1 MLEAVLKAGA
11 RLAEPGEFTK
21 RAFLN
26 GRLSLDQA
34 EAVADVISSSNEAA
48 LKNSLEQLSGGLAYK
63 IRELRKRILHETAF
77 IEAAL
82 DDPEHIE
89 LTDYPEQLNS
99 ILTKLISELSVL
111 ADSFRDGRL
120 LRDGIRTAIIGR
132 PNVGKS
138 SLLNALLGME
148 RAIVTEIPGTT
159 RDTLEETIHL
169 GGFTLRIVDTAGI
182 RESED
187 VVERLGVEKAMKEME
202 TADLILMLL
211 DASAGYTKEDEEILK
226 RLDLYPEAKK
236 MIIWNKSDLKEAP
249 AYPDGLK
256 ISAKT
261 GKNMEQI
268 KKYVS
273 DIIFDGKA
281 KSIDSSIIITNLRHS
296 EAINN
301 AIFALKRVISSIE
314 DGMPED
320 FFTVD
325 LLDAYHELGGI
336 IGEEVGEDLID
347 EIFSG
352 FCMGK

>member
-1 MLEAVLKAGA
+1 MNRTDFDTIAAISTALSEGGIGIVRISGPDAFTIAEKVFRKKGSKAIENRYCRYGHVYEDDRIIDEALLTEFHAPNSYTAEDVAELSCHGGVYSIRRVLEAVLKAGA

-34 EAVADVISSSNEAA
+34 EAVADVIGSSNEAA
-48 LKNSLEQLSGGLAYK
+48 LKNSLEQLRGGLAEK
-63 IRELRKRILHETAF
+63 IRELRKTILHETAF

-89 LTDYPEQLNS
+89 LSDYPEQLNS
-99 ILTKLISELSVL
+99 ILETLISELTSL

-159 RDTLEETIHL
+159 RDTLEETINL

-187 VVERLGVEKAMKEME
+187 VVERLGVEKAMKEIE

-211 DASAGYTKEDEEILK
+211 DSSVGYTKEDEEIFKKLEN
-226 RLDLYPEAKK
+226 YPEAKK
-236 MIIWNKSDLKEAP
+236 IILWNKSDSYLP
-249 AYPDGLK
+249 
-256 ISAKT
+256 
-261 GKNMEQI
+261 
-268 KKYVS
+268 
-273 DIIFDGKA
+273 
-281 KSIDSSIIITNLRHS
+281 
-296 EAINN
+296 
-301 AIFALKRVISSIE
+301 
-314 DGMPED
+314 
-320 FFTVD
+320 
-325 LLDAYHELGGI
+325 
-336 IGEEVGEDLID
+336 
-347 EIFSG
+347 
-352 FCMGK
+352 